1 MLYRFGPFEVDSGRR
16 LLFQNGQ
23 PLAITGKA
31 LDLLLFLLEERHRT
45 VDKAELMDRVWPET
59 AVEEGNLTQDISTV
73 RKILGEKAGE
83 NRYIATVTGRGYQFV
98 APVEQGATLATA
110 PVPDGISR
118 RYVAAFS

>member
-59 AVEEGNLTQDISTV
+59 AVEEGNLTQGISTV

-110 PVPDGISR
+110 PVRDGISR

>member
-110 PVPDGISR
+110 PVRDGISR